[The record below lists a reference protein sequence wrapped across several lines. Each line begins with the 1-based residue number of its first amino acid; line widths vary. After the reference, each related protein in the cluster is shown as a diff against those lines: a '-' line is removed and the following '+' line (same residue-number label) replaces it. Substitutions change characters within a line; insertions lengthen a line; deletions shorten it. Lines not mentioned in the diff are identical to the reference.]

1 MLRRFKQRA
10 AEEFGPLAPRAR
22 PALITT
28 EILQPAV
35 SDHLKLNEEPD
46 ELAEEPHSSNCP
58 EYRVAWYLLRDIAP
72 HLIGIH
78 SFADPE
84 LMECGSRCVIRQR
97 TVEIRAV
104 LNNFIDEQRREE
116 SLVAESPQEQSVVSE
131 EPHTNLSGE
140 TDLLVSR
147 FSRISSMSLQ
157 TLTSLVNFLNTQ
169 SVKVHLLV
177 NNESFSS
184 PTGDLRVKLPP
195 SFMSNSGLRLSAQY
209 NGSIIK
215 VAVKLSDG
223 LTELT
228 PVETTWNNGDSAF
241 TIDEDCASFDGDY
254 DLGTEFYSENEE
266 CTDPVYSDSETE
278 ESDYEDKKVCV
289 QTPLKFAHST

>member
-1 MLRRFKQRA
+1 
-10 AEEFGPLAPRAR
+10 
-22 PALITT
+22 
-28 EILQPAV
+28 
-35 SDHLKLNEEPD
+35 
-46 ELAEEPHSSNCP
+46 
-58 EYRVAWYLLRDIAP
+58 
-72 HLIGIH
+72 
-78 SFADPE
+78 
-84 LMECGSRCVIRQR
+84 MECGSRCVIRQR

>member
-78 SFADPE
+78 SFADPG

-147 FSRISSMSLQ
+147 FSKMSSM
-157 TLTSLVNFLNTQ
+157 TLNSCAGVFKRTSTT
-169 SVKVHLLV
+169 SSLLV
-177 NNESFSS
+177 NAVVLAKAVLSQLTCFITEPSRPYKSATPNVM
-184 PTGDLRVKLPP
+184 DLRAHIKLRGRSLTTQNP
-195 SFMSNSGLRLSAQY
+195 SS
-209 NGSIIK
+209 
-215 VAVKLSDG
+215 V
-223 LTELT
+223 
-228 PVETTWNNGDSAF
+228 
-241 TIDEDCASFDGDY
+241 
-254 DLGTEFYSENEE
+254 
-266 CTDPVYSDSETE
+266 
-278 ESDYEDKKVCV
+278 
-289 QTPLKFAHST
+289 